1 MLHNLSLL
9 SADNPSITFDAN
21 PVSLFVDGSH
31 ILNCYVRGLPSPVV
45 KWKRNGREISH
56 GDLNGTV
63 SISGMANA
71 ILTTV
76 KLHFSKVGREHDGN
90 YTCEAQN
97 KYNTRRRN
105 VTILVS
111 CKDLLAV
118 LEPIPGVGHDARF
131 YTRDKKAKQ
140 IVMPM
145 NLSGNCFL
153 LQIKI
158 GWLNSFCKLQYSLQ
172 IFVRFPLQL

>member
-9 SADNPSITFDAN
+9 SADNPSITFDEN

-31 ILNCYVRGLPSPVV
+31 ILNCYVRGIPNPDV
-45 KWKRNGREISH
+45 KWKRNGRYLSH

-63 SISGMANA
+63 SMSATANTK
-71 ILTTV
+71 LTTV
-76 KLHFSKVGREHDGN
+76 KLHFSKVGREHDGH

-111 CKDLLAV
+111 CKDL
-118 LEPIPGVGHDARF
+118 
-131 YTRDKKAKQ
+131 
-140 IVMPM
+140 
-145 NLSGNCFL
+145 
-153 LQIKI
+153 
-158 GWLNSFCKLQYSLQ
+158 
-172 IFVRFPLQL
+172 